1 MRAFRRGQSTDQTAR
16 SFLFSHAKACSDAAV
31 RIEAIA
37 VTPYALP
44 LKEPFTISR
53 ASVASTRAVLVTA
66 VLSSSEGGRRAR
78 GYGEAALPLG
88 APETT
93 DDLRAAIEHA
103 AERLIGAEF
112 EELAFTGPL
121 PARSGLHC
129 ALVDA
134 RARLRNEPLWAAL
147 EGAAPRPLITD
158 ITLPIAEPAHLAA
171 LAAGYFAEGFRCF
184 KIKVGA
190 DLERDCSMVRAL
202 APFSATLRFD
212 ANEGFSAAQALE
224 LLACAHD
231 EGLVVECFEQ
241 PCKRADLAGL
251 KAVREQGG
259 VPIVADESIRDERDL
274 EKLVEAGAVDGVNLK
289 LVKMGGIDRCMEI
302 GRLAQ
307 RHGLR
312 LMVGAMIESRLGLT
326 AMAHVAAALGG
337 AEWVDLDTA
346 FLLER
351 DPCIGGMQADG
362 ATLTL
367 PDAPGLGIEMTPMES
382 L

>member
-1 MRAFRRGQSTDQTAR
+1 MLSGVGRARIKR
-16 SFLFSHAKACSDAAV
+16 HDAAV
-31 RIEAIA
+31 RIDAIE

-66 VLSSSEGGRRAR
+66 ELSSSDGRRAR
-78 GYGEAALPLG
+78 GFGEAALPLG

-93 DDLRAAIEHA
+93 DDLRQAIARA
-103 AERLIGAEF
+103 AERLVGVEL
-112 EELAFTGPL
+112 EELDFTGASA
-121 PARSGLHC
+121 ARSGLHC
-129 ALVDA
+129 ALADA
-134 RARLRNEPLWAAL
+134 RARLRGEPLWSAL
-147 EGAAPRPLITD
+147 GGDAPQALITD
-158 ITLPIAEPAHLAA
+158 ITLPIAEPAHLAE

-184 KIKVGA
+184 KIKVGS

-202 APFSATLRFD
+202 AEFEAALRFD
-212 ANEGFSAAQALE
+212 ANEGFTAGQALE
-224 LLACAHD
+224 LLACART
-231 EGLVVECFEQ
+231 EGVVVECFEQ
-241 PCKRADLAGL
+241 PCKRDDLAGL

-259 VPIVADESIRDERDL
+259 VPVVADESIRDELDL
-274 EKLVEAGAVDGVNLK
+274 ERLVAAGAVDGVNLK
-289 LVKMGGIDRCMEI
+289 LVKMGGIDRCMAI

-326 AMAHVAAALGG
+326 AMAHVACALGG

-346 FLLER
+346 FLLAR

-362 ATLTL
+362 ARLTL
-367 PDAPGLGIEMTPMES
+367 PAAPGLGIEVTPIES

>member
-1 MRAFRRGQSTDQTAR
+1 M
-16 SFLFSHAKACSDAAV
+16 
-31 RIEAIA
+31 RIEAIE
-37 VTPYALP
+37 VMPYALP

-53 ASVASTRAVLVTA
+53 ASVGSTRALLISA
-66 VLSSSEGGRRAR
+66 ELSTGDGRRAR
-78 GYGEAALPLG
+78 GFGEAALPLG

-93 DDLRAAIEHA
+93 DDLRDAIARA

-112 EELAFTGPL
+112 EDLTFSGPAA
-121 PARSGLHC
+121 ARSGLHC

-134 RARLRNEPLWAAL
+134 RARLRNEPLWATL
-147 EGAAPRPLITD
+147 GGAAPRALITD
-158 ITLPIAEPAHLAA
+158 ITLPIAEPAHLAD

-202 APFSATLRFD
+202 AKFSATLRFD
-212 ANEGFSAAQALE
+212 ANEGFTAARALE
-224 LLACAHD
+224 LLACARA
-231 EGLVVECFEQ
+231 EGVSVECFEQ
-241 PCKRADLAGL
+241 PCKRDDLAGL
-251 KAVREQGG
+251 RAVREQGG
-259 VPIVADESIRDERDL
+259 VPVVADESIRDERDL
-274 EKLVEAGAVDGVNLK
+274 ERLVEADAVDGVNLK
-289 LVKMGGIDRCMEI
+289 LVKMGGIDRCMAI
-302 GRLAQ
+302 GRAAQ

-326 AMAHVAAALGG
+326 AMAHVAAALDG

-346 FLLER
+346 FLLAC

-362 ATLTL
+362 PTLTL
-367 PDAPGLGIEMTPMES
+367 PDAPGLGIEVTPMES